1 MLVGGGE
8 EEPPWTPAAVAD
20 VQEEVLPPQGDHQHV
35 VGLLHPLPAGSCHSL
50 KAQAWAYLCS
60 VPCSPVLPAVEYPA
74 ADPGHGEAQGGEGGQ
89 EQLGVLGGGG
99 EEEEEEEGCWVEV
112 GKPVRRRSA
121 GWRWVGL

>member
-1 MLVGGGE
+1 MRKCS
-8 EEPPWTPAAVAD
+8 PPRVTTSTLWVLCIPSLQAPVTP
-20 VQEEVLPPQGDHQHV
+20 
-35 VGLLHPLPAGSCHSL
+35 L
-50 KAQAWAYLCS
+50 KAQAWAYLCD